1 VVRTL
6 HPLAWWSWG
15 ICLAVATSRTINPWL
30 LVIIILATVIVTLS
44 RKTDDPWASALSIGI
59 KIATFALVIRMVIAI
74 IFSVPGD
81 GRVLFSLPRVKF
93 PEWLA
98 GIFLGGD
105 VTQERLHLVF
115 IETLTIFALVVTI
128 AGASSLAN
136 PKQTLRALP
145 GVLHEA
151 GVALIIATTLI
162 PHFVTSIKRIREAR
176 KLRGD
181 ERRFS
186 FKRSLVPLFE
196 EALQRAL
203 IMAESM
209 ESRGY
214 GYRATINKKGAPS
227 VLMLIG
233 ITGVLIAVL
242 QLLTNGAFRL
252 TLIISIGVLA
262 SGLIWANNENSRSK
276 YRPLPWRKEE
286 YLVIISSALAVV
298 IAHTTFDP
306 ISAIALFLLCSMPL
320 LVTRK
325 VVKFS

>member
-1 VVRTL
+1 M
-6 HPLAWWSWG
+6 
-15 ICLAVATSRTINPWL
+15 NPWL
-30 LVIIILATVIVTLS
+30 LIIIILATVLVTLS
-44 RKTDDPWASALSIGI
+44 RKTDDPWASALAIGI
-59 KIATFALVIRMVIAI
+59 KIALFALAIRMVIAI

-81 GRVLFSLPRVKF
+81 GPVLFSLPRVQL

-105 VTQERLHLVF
+105 VTSERLLYVF
-115 IETLTIFALVVTI
+115 LESLTILALVVTI

-196 EALQRAL
+196 EALERAL

-214 GYRATINKKGAPS
+214 GYRATTNKKSAPTA
-227 VLMLIG
+227 LMFIG
-233 ITGVLIAVL
+233 ITGLLISVL
-242 QLLTNGAFRL
+242 QLLTNLDFQL
-252 TLIISIGVLA
+252 TLILAIGALT
-262 SGLIWANNENSRSK
+262 SGLLWANNENSRSK

-298 IAHTTFDP
+298 IAQIAFNP
-306 ISAIALFLLCSMPL
+306 FSALALFLCSSMPL
-320 LVTRK
+320 FVTK
-325 VVKFS
+325 KAVKFP

>member
-1 VVRTL
+1 MRTL

-81 GRVLFSLPRVKF
+81 GRVLFSLPRVKL

-105 VTQERLHLVF
+105 VTQERLHFVF

-151 GVALIIATTLI
+151 GVALIISTTLI

-181 ERRFS
+181 EKRFS
-186 FKRSLVPLFE
+186 FKRTLIPLFE
-196 EALQRAL
+196 EALERAL

-209 ESRGY
+209 EARGY
-214 GYRATINKKGAPS
+214 GYRLKTDKKIVPS
-227 VLMLIG
+227 ILMLLG
-233 ITGVLIAVL
+233 SGGLLLAVL
-242 QLLTNGAFRL
+242 QLLTSGPFRITLFVSLVVL
-252 TLIISIGVLA
+252 T
-262 SGLIWANNENSRSK
+262 SGLIWANKENTRSR
-276 YRPLPWRKEE
+276 YRPLSWRIEE
-286 YLVIISSALAVV
+286 NLVLAASVVAVIIAQLTFSPLSAL
-298 IAHTTFDP
+298 
-306 ISAIALFLLCSMPL
+306 ALFLLCSTPL
-320 LVTRK
+320 FVTKK
-325 VVKFS
+325 VSRYS

>member
-1 VVRTL
+1 M
-6 HPLAWWSWG
+6 
-15 ICLAVATSRTINPWL
+15 NPWL
-30 LVIIILATVIVTLS
+30 LIIIILATVLVTLS
-44 RKTDDPWASALSIGI
+44 RKTDDPWASALAIGI
-59 KIATFALVIRMVIAI
+59 KIALFALAIRMVIAI

-81 GRVLFSLPRVKF
+81 GPVLFSLPRVQL

-105 VTQERLHLVF
+105 VTSERLLYVF
-115 IETLTIFALVVTI
+115 LESLTILALVVTI

-186 FKRSLVPLFE
+186 FKR
-196 EALQRAL
+196 AL

-214 GYRATINKKGAPS
+214 GYRATTNKKSAPTA
-227 VLMLIG
+227 LMFIG
-233 ITGVLIAVL
+233 ITGLLISVL
-242 QLLTNGAFRL
+242 QLLTNLDFHL
-252 TLIISIGVLA
+252 TLILAIGALT
-262 SGLIWANNENSRSK
+262 SGLLWANNENSRSK

-286 YLVIISSALAVV
+286 YLVIISSALAAV
-298 IAHTTFDP
+298 IAQIAFNP
-306 ISAIALFLLCSMPL
+306 FSALALFLCSSMPL
-320 LVTRK
+320 FVTK
-325 VVKFS
+325 KAVKFP

>member
-1 VVRTL
+1 MRTL
-6 HPLAWWSWG
+6 HPLAWWGWG

-59 KIATFALVIRMVIAI
+59 KIATFALLIRMVIAI

-81 GRVLFSLPRVKF
+81 GRVLFSLPKVKL

-105 VTQERLHLVF
+105 VTQERLYFVF

-181 ERRFS
+181 KRRFS

-196 EALQRAL
+196 EALERAL
-203 IMAESM
+203 VLAESM

-214 GYRATINKKGAPS
+214 GYRATTDKKNAHS

-233 ITGVLIAVL
+233 ITGVLIAVI

-252 TLIISIGVLA
+252 TLILSIGFLA
-262 SGLIWANNENSRSK
+262 SGLVWANNENSRTR

-286 YLVIISSALAVV
+286 YLVLASSALAV
-298 IAHTTFDP
+298 IFAHFAFNP
-306 ISAIALFLLCSMPL
+306 FSALVLFLLCSMPFF
-320 LVTRK
+320 VTK
-325 VVKFS
+325 KTVMAA